1 MGKNFRTVLRK
12 ISQKNNRDSN
22 KKNVTSINDFIKQ
35 RTKNNGKRKKTRN
48 RKK

>member
-1 MGKNFRTVLRK
+1 MGKNVRTVLRK
-12 ISQKNNRDSN
+12 ISHKNNKDSN

-48 RKK
+48 KKK